1 MEGCMGR
8 GDIWIVFDLAAPSM
22 SGEVDAALGK
32 QEGSAVLI
40 SDFQVQV
47 FTHLNPDHMLS
58 HICISTAVSLL
69 NWMWNWDIT
78 R

>member
-1 MEGCMGR
+1 MEGCMGRGGGR

-22 SGEVDAALGK
+22 SGKVDAALGK
-32 QEGSAVLI
+32 QEGSGVLI
-40 SDFQVQV
+40 FDFQVQV

-69 NWMWNWDIT
+69 NWM
-78 R
+78 